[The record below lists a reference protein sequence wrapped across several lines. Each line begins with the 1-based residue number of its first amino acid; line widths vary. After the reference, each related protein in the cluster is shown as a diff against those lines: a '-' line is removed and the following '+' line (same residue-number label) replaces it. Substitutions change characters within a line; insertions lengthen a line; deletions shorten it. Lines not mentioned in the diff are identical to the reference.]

1 MNSVN
6 KKKNHFIN
14 SVITFTTSMKSG
26 KNRKNMP
33 GASREFA
40 PALHRVCITAWILK
54 LIPIPVGLW
63 NARLLSRTV
72 TGAVAGDSGN
82 VLKTGAVLLLLLAL
96 TKAFDFAANE
106 HYRKAASQALHRCKL
121 LLYRRFLSCPLSVL
135 YNMEHGQA
143 VEMLNDDFDTVT
155 GKSLN
160 LYPGF
165 FTGIAAFAA
174 YLAFLLVRNFPAA
187 LALFVISGL
196 QVIPPLLTKTAFQQ
210 SYGDTRD
217 IEAEIS
223 NCTLSY
229 YNGFDTIRMFDLK
242 QWCLERLARLH
253 KSYLKIGNRSEAAA
267 SAETALDQLI
277 GNILTYGTYG
287 LMGLFILQG
296 YTGLDAG
303 VEAIALSN
311 GLYSAAKSIFETI
324 PSFAVAR
331 TADRRL
337 ALLYDTSSAPEKR
350 QVLYEVSSALERTQ
364 VLYETSSALERT
376 QDIKREASQGL
387 HSSGKN
393 SRAGDMKASNGTPA
407 FSNPNSTVK
416 NSILL
421 DNVSCG
427 FDGRQILSG
436 ACISI
441 STRQISVIRGA
452 NGMGKST
459 LLKLILGMVQPD
471 SGVITIDGI
480 PPQALSRDSFPG
492 QLFYLPQ
499 EDAAFPIS
507 AEELFTSVPGLN
519 KEAAFDLASRF
530 YLPEESLAQPI
541 DTLSGGQRKKVFLA
555 LAFAVNPAVMLL
567 DEPCN
572 SLDAESREALVQL
585 LRARCGGAVII
596 THDATFDHIADAF
609 YTFQDSSGQR
619 RIIADKCFR

>member
-26 KNRKNMP
+26 KNRKNIP

-106 HYRKAASQALHRCKL
+106 HYRKAVSQALHRCKL

-174 YLAFLLVRNFPAA
+174 YFAFLLVRNFPAA

-217 IEAEIS
+217 IEAEIT

-229 YNGFDTIRMFDLK
+229 YNGFDTIRMFGLK

-253 KSYLKIGNRSEAAA
+253 KSYLKIGNRSEAAV

-350 QVLYEVSSALERTQ
+350 QVLYE
-364 VLYETSSALERT
+364 TSSALERT

-436 ACISI
+436 TCISI

>member
-1 MNSVN
+1 
-6 KKKNHFIN
+6 
-14 SVITFTTSMKSG
+14 MKSG
-26 KNRKNMP
+26 KNRKNIP

-63 NARLLSRTV
+63 NARLLSHTV

-106 HYRKAASQALHRCKL
+106 HYRKAVSQALHRCKL

-229 YNGFDTIRMFDLK
+229 YNGFDTIRMFGLK

-303 VEAIALSN
+303 VEAIALSA

-350 QVLYEVSSALERTQ
+350 Q

>member
-26 KNRKNMP
+26 KNRKNIP

-63 NARLLSRTV
+63 NAWLLSRTV

-106 HYRKAASQALHRCKL
+106 HYRKAVSQALHRCKL

-229 YNGFDTIRMFDLK
+229 YNGFDTIRMFGLK

-303 VEAIALSN
+303 VEAIALSA

-350 QVLYEVSSALERTQ
+350 QVLYEV
-364 VLYETSSALERT
+364 SSALERT

>member
-26 KNRKNMP
+26 KNRKNIP

-63 NARLLSRTV
+63 NARLLSHTV

-106 HYRKAASQALHRCKL
+106 HYRKAVSQALHRCKL

-229 YNGFDTIRMFDLK
+229 YNGFDTIRMFGLK

-303 VEAIALSN
+303 VEAIALSA

-350 QVLYEVSSALERTQ
+350 Q